1 MTSHRISWYAQ
12 PDVFYHS
19 EDSLRALQQLEG
31 RLESETKR
39 CSRLEA
45 AVEDARVQ
53 LSKHN
58 NELSRAEEARK
69 QAEDALRQKCDE
81 LAEANRALETIRDAG
96 FTPNLVPELLN
107 TITLIGQLRDS
118 VV

>member
-58 NELSRAEEARK
+58 NELSRAEELSTDLHHFLQMCERG
-69 QAEDALRQKCDE
+69 QGRRP
-81 LAEANRALETIRDAG
+81 RA
-96 FTPNLVPELLN
+96 VELLR
-107 TITLIGQLRDS
+107 TSFVRRAAPHED
-118 VV
+118 VVKLLEDVRRLENGN